1 MALLC
6 SEDANQIQY
15 LRTDSQS
22 PVPVPTNLLLI
33 HVKLLQAFVCH
44 KFFCIHFW
52 IPEVEIFYLLFCEIG
67 SYARSQNPLLK
78 PPQHWCCICT
88 TTSTNNWNDGS
99 ESGAPSRHMLSCHR
113 ELTYSYKIFELFLCL
128 MIAVTFGC
136 PCFVEEQRND
146 VRGQASSWQAG
157 RRALGWG
164 RSLPLPLAFTVGFCP
179 CTWQSCMREL
189 RRTPISIETH
199 WSRPAMSLSWS

>member
-1 MALLC
+1 M
-6 SEDANQIQY
+6 
-15 LRTDSQS
+15 
-22 PVPVPTNLLLI
+22 
-33 HVKLLQAFVCH
+33 KLLQAFVCH

-88 TTSTNNWNDGS
+88 TTSTNSWNDGS

-113 ELTYSYKIFELFLCL
+113 ELTYSYKIFELFLRVSLFDDSCDFWVSLLCGRTEEWRQRTGLL
-128 MIAVTFGC
+128 MTG
-136 PCFVEEQRND
+136 
-146 VRGQASSWQAG
+146 GQA
-157 RRALGWG
+157 ALSWG